1 MHRYE
6 YSFLKNSIPGN
17 IIGLTDIIADL
28 RSKEEFRKLQYS
40 SAFES
45 LRQKAVVESV
55 KGSNAIEGIVTTD
68 ARIKDIVAG
77 SEPVTHDEMEISGYK
92 DALNYIHSNHS
103 SMDINEGI
111 LCTFHRMLSEQ
122 SNPREAGK
130 YKRTDNFILE
140 TGPDGNRRVRFK
152 PVPAERVSDD
162 MEQLILAYYEARQ
175 DAEISPLLLIPCFV
189 LDFLCIHPFIDGNG
203 RVSRLLTV
211 LLLYLSG
218 YDIVRYISYE
228 GQINKYKESYYEALR
243 KSSEF
248 WHENGNDYVPFI
260 INFLQILYKCFKE
273 LDESFTDISLKKAKK
288 SERVENILMG
298 AIVPVSKQ
306 DILAKVPD
314 ISVKTVEL
322 VLNKL
327 MKEKKIKK
335 IGSFKDARYM
345 RNHTEL

>member
-1 MHRYE
+1 MHQYD

-17 IIGLTDIIADL
+17 IVGLTDIIADL

-45 LRQKAVVESV
+45 LRQKAVIESV

-92 DALNYIHSNHS
+92 DALNMIHSNHS
-103 SMDINEGI
+103 SMDIDEG
-111 LCTFHRMLSEQ
+111 LLFTFHRMLSEQ

-130 YKRTDNFILE
+130 YKKTNNFILE
-140 TGPDGNRRVRFK
+140 IGPDGNRRVRFN
-152 PVPAERVSDD
+152 PVPAERVADD

-243 KSSEF
+243 KSSES

-335 IGSFKDARYM
+335 IGTFKDARYM
-345 RNHTEL
+345 RNDEG